1 MVSTLPFCAAQTKE
15 TDIKQKSRNGAT
27 LLRTIYSLNAEIMWG
42 GSRPVFEGHRPAH
55 NRERRKSSRKTE
67 ELKLPETSPAFSIS
81 VVSLD

>member
-42 GSRPVFEGHRPAH
+42 RVATPS
-55 NRERRKSSRKTE
+55 
-67 ELKLPETSPAFSIS
+67 LKVTAPRTTVKGTNLLEKQRN
-81 VVSLD
+81 

>member
-42 GSRPVFEGHRPAH
+42 GVATR
-55 NRERRKSSRKTE
+55 
-67 ELKLPETSPAFSIS
+67 L
-81 VVSLD
+81 